1 MKTFEELGVREDI
14 CGSLTALGFTE
25 PTPVQEQVIPIL
37 LERQQ
42 DMICLAQ
49 TGTGKT
55 AAFGV
60 PLLQLV
66 DLKRNDIQAL
76 VLCPTRELCVQVARD
91 MDTYV
96 TSAARPGIVA
106 VYGGA
111 RIDQQITKIRRGAR
125 VIVATP
131 GRLHDLIRRNEV
143 RLGAIR
149 LLVLDEADEMLQMG
163 FKDELDAILAQTPA
177 GKSSLLF
184 SATMSR
190 EVARISQNYMENPLE
205 ITVGTRNVGVENI
218 RHCCYTVQARDRYAA
233 LKRLVDI
240 NPDMY
245 GIIFC
250 RTREETRQV
259 AEKLAGDGYG
269 AEALHGELSQV
280 QRDHVMNRFRTKNL
294 QLLVATDVAARGL
307 DVSDLTHVIN
317 YNLPD
322 DPSVYTH
329 RSGRT
334 GRAGKL
340 GISVALINLREHFK
354 IRAIEQRIRRT
365 FELCQIPSGKEVCE
379 RRLLHFVETMQEA
392 KVDHARIDPF
402 LPEIMKKLEGLDR
415 EELISRIVSM
425 EFNRFLEYYRNAPE
439 LNDFNKGGASKSRG
453 AERYER
459 KPYQGKGKFDRN
471 DRPGAGRGKFD
482 RPARPGKGKFEREDQ
497 GDVSFS
503 RFSLSVGKNDG
514 ITAQR
519 LIAEINATNPGLR
532 IKVGRIDIKNSA
544 TVVEADSRF
553 DTQVLSTFKK
563 FRIDGK
569 PVDVEGS
576 RAQKSAPPAAPK
588 PAPKPAAKAAPRVAP
603 KPAPK
608 SAAKADSK
616 AAPETAPKSP
626 KLSKQDARAQGRRP
640 GQRRIVKK

>member
-1 MKTFEELGVREDI
+1 MKTFEELGVRADI
-14 CGSLTALGFTE
+14 CGSLTALGFEE

-37 LERQQ
+37 LDRQQ

-55 AAFGV
+55 AAFGI

-66 DLKRNDIQAL
+66 DSARNEIQAL

-91 MDTYV
+91 MDTFI
-96 TSAARPGIVA
+96 TSPARPGIVP

-143 RLGAIR
+143 KLGAIR

-177 GKSSLLF
+177 EKSSLLF
-184 SATMSR
+184 SATMSK
-190 EVARISQNYMENPLE
+190 EVARISKNYMEKPLE
-205 ITVGTRNVGVENI
+205 ITVGSRNVGGENI

-240 NPDMY
+240 NPDIY
-245 GIIFC
+245 GIVFC

-280 QRDHVMNRFRTKNL
+280 QRDHVMNRFRTKNI

-322 DPSVYTH
+322 DPATYTH

-334 GRAGKL
+334 GRAGKQ

-354 IRAIEQRIRRT
+354 IRAIEHRIRRT
-365 FELCQIPSGKEVCE
+365 FEQCKIPSGHEVCE
-379 RRLLHFVETMQEA
+379 RRLLHLVETMEKAQ
-392 KVDHARIDPF
+392 VDHARIDPF

-415 EELISRIVSM
+415 EELIRRIVSM

-439 LNDFNKGGASKSRG
+439 LNVSTKGGASRGRG

-459 KPYQGKGKFDRN
+459 RPYQGKGKFEKN
-471 DRPGAGRGKFD
+471 ARPGAGKGKFD
-482 RPARPGKGKFEREDQ
+482 RNERSGKGKFDRESQ
-497 GDVSFS
+497 GEVSFS

-514 ITAQR
+514 INAQR

-544 TVVEADSRF
+544 TTVEADSRF
-553 DTQVLSTFKK
+553 DTQVLASFKQL
-563 FRIDGK
+563 RINGK

-576 RAQKSAPPAAPK
+576 RAPKAAAPK
-588 PAPKPAAKAAPRVAP
+588 PARKVAATRHK
-603 KPAPK
+603 
-608 SAAKADSK
+608 
-616 AAPETAPKSP
+616 
-626 KLSKQDARAQGRRP
+626 KQDARAQGRRT